1 MRLWSLHPRHLDR
14 QGLLA
19 AWREGLLAQ
28 AVLLGKTKG
37 YTSHPQLERFRL
49 CENPPGAI
57 GSYLSAIADEA
68 TSRSYKFDATK
79 IMHTSSATQ
88 ITVTTG
94 QLDFERQHL
103 LRKVQQRNPQETDR
117 IARLTERTI
126 DAHPIF
132 KIIPGAVASWER
144 GNLE

>member
-37 YTSHPQLERFRL
+37 YTNHPQLERFRSS
-49 CENPPGAI
+49 ENPRGAI
-57 GSYLSAIADEA
+57 GSYLTAIADEA
-68 TSRSYKFDATK
+68 ASRSYKFDATK
-79 IMHTSSATQ
+79 IIHTSSTTLL
-88 ITVTTG
+88 TVTTG

-103 LRKVQQRNPQETDR
+103 LRKVQQRNPHETER
-117 IARLTERTI
+117 IARLLEPTI

-132 KIIPGAVASWER
+132 NIVPGAVASWER
-144 GNLE
+144 GSVA

>member
-28 AVLLGKTKG
+28 AVLLGNTKG
-37 YTSHPQLERFRL
+37 YTNHPQLERFRS
-49 CENPPGAI
+49 CENPQGAI
-57 GSYLSAIADEA
+57 GSYLTAIADEA
-68 TSRSYKFDATK
+68 VSRSYKFDAAK
-79 IMHTSSATQ
+79 VIHTSSTTQ
-88 ITVTTG
+88 LTVTAG

-103 LRKVQQRNPQETDR
+103 LRKVQQRNPHETER
-117 IARLTERTI
+117 IARLTEPTI

-132 KIIPGAVASWER
+132 DIIPGAVASWER
-144 GNLE
+144 GSLE